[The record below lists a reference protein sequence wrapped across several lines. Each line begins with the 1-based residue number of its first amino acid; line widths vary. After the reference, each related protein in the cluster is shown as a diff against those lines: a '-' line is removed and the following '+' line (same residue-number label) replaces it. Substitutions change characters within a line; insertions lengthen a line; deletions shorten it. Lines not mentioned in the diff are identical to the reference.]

1 MELPYTR
8 GILISP
14 DSITCQILNTAR
26 IDFSNA
32 VLARKS
38 AETLVRRAEGGERII
53 TKSAEGRIEHI
64 YTAKVGEAIFINL
77 HNPTDTYVPGN
88 ADGTRWQFQELEQ
101 KGYVITG
108 DDPVNGGI
116 RIKSTKSFKILH
128 EAVEKPTCIKNAWG
142 TGQHV
147 FLFAGASLKLHD
159 DGHVSGIDKSAF
171 DRTWEMF
178 ALTAPLTQV
187 TSLPPSPY
195 KMAVKK

>member
-1 MELPYTR
+1 MQLSYTR
-8 GILISP
+8 GVLISP
-14 DSITCQILNTAR
+14 DSITCQILNTAQ

-32 VLARKS
+32 ALARKS

-53 TKSAEGRIEHI
+53 TKSTAGRIEHI
-64 YTAKVGEAIFINL
+64 YTAKAGDAIFINL

-116 RIKSTKSFKILH
+116 RIKSTETFKILH
-128 EAVEKPTCIKNAWG
+128 EVVEKPTCIKNAWG
-142 TGQHV
+142 VGQHI
-147 FLFAGASLKLHD
+147 FLFAGASLKLHAN
-159 DGHVSGIDKSAF
+159 GHVSGIDKSAF
-171 DRTWEMF
+171 DNTWEML

-187 TSLPPSPY
+187 PSLLQSST
-195 KMAVKK
+195 KKAVKK